1 MNTSDASEL
10 DHLGIPNPL
19 AWGKKVVNA
28 AKAYSGAGDIGK
40 AQTIWGSDTPGSDV
54 TRKNIMKKTLEK
66 ISATID
72 TWNDGHVRKFKDA
85 LYLDK
90 DIGPL
95 WIAACTESQSSEA

>member
-1 MNTSDASEL
+1 MNTSNAEL
-10 DHLGIPNPL
+10 DHLGIPNPF
-19 AWGKKVVNA
+19 AFGKKVVNA
-28 AKAYSGAGDIGK
+28 VKAYSGTGDIGN
-40 AQTIWGSDTPGSDV
+40 AQKIWGSDIPGSDV

-66 ISATID
+66 ISVAID
-72 TWNDGHVRKFKDA
+72 TWNDQHVRKFKDA